1 MVMWTVIYIAPTIRL
16 ADRICENLRAQGF
29 LVKQRQANTA
39 KQQFEILVPETELDD
54 VKEILNDI
62 IHASMS

>member
-1 MVMWTVIYIAPTIRL
+1 MWTVIYIAPTIRI
-16 ADRICENLRAQGF
+16 AERICSNLRVQGF

-39 KQQFEILVPETELDD
+39 KQQYEILVPETELDD
-54 VKEILNDI
+54 IKEILNDI

>member
-1 MVMWTVIYIAPTIRL
+1 MVMWTVIYIAPTLKI
-16 ADRICENLRAQGF
+16 AERICSNLQTQGF
-29 LVKQRQANTA
+29 LVKQRQANMA
-39 KQQFEILVPETELDD
+39 KQQYEILVPETELDD